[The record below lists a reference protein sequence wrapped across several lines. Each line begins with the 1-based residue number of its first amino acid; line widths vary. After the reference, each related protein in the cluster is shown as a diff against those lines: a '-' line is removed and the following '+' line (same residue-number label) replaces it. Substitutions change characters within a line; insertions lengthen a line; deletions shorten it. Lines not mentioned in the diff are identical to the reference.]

1 MNYLVK
7 NIELNDSENQLHK
20 FKKELLFQY
29 KIHELRLN
37 MFEYDSEKENYL
49 NSIKRTYTPYFK
61 KNNTI
66 ISEYYLNFKSNLIVE
81 SLLTVNEKL
90 KKYFNFISS
99 SFLFEFE
106 VITKPQYFNLLGN
119 LNNNLLVEYGWDD
132 FTSDAASV
140 GNSVV
145 NTVKSGVKAVGNT
158 VKSVGNTVANT
169 AKAGANLVYNTAKA
183 IPGVVKTGAKA
194 VYDTAKAGVNLIDK
208 YYVQP
213 QIRAGK
219 AISNKISK
227 AWNYVKTKG
236 IAFIMNG
243 IRAALDSGVGTAVQ
257 TFLSFTGVGNI
268 ATAVVWGVMA
278 LYDLYMYIKGNVK
291 SPLNLILSVLGAIS
305 TGSLSPLLK
314 SYKAGLSGNMSQIF
328 TKLFAKLP
336 VLKNWVTKI
345 ASGAGWLV
353 NKMKDGAAFA
363 SKFLG
368 ITWLNPI
375 VASASKWI
383 STIVKNMSGAMVL
396 AKNTVKKVIK
406 LLGSKMGTK
415 VSEYLLTTAGKKMV
429 NTLSKAT
436 VQTINKELLV
446 GKLKDSGADE
456 VYAYVDKKYGK
467 AYGNLIRISN
477 GKKGTDI
484 AKNLA
489 KGNLS

>member
-1 MNYLVK
+1 M
-7 NIELNDSENQLHK
+7 SC
-20 FKKELLFQY
+20 
-29 KIHELRLN
+29 
-37 MFEYDSEKENYL
+37 
-49 NSIKRTYTPYFK
+49 
-61 KNNTI
+61 
-66 ISEYYLNFKSNLIVE
+66 
-81 SLLTVNEKL
+81 
-90 KKYFNFISS
+90 
-99 SFLFEFE
+99 
-106 VITKPQYFNLLGN
+106 ITTYFNLLGN

-145 NTVKSGVKAVGNT
+145 NT
-158 VKSVGNTVANT
+158 
-169 AKAGANLVYNTAKA
+169 AKAGAKA
-183 IPGVVKTGAKA
+183 IG
-194 VYDTAKAGVNLIDK
+194 
-208 YYVQP
+208 
-213 QIRAGK
+213 
-219 AISNKISK
+219 NKINQ

-236 IAFIMNG
+236 IEFIMNG

-336 VLKNWVTKI
+336 VLKNWVTKL
-345 ASGAGWLV
+345 ASGAGWLL
-353 NKMKDGAAFA
+353 NKMKEGAAFA

-368 ITWLNPI
+368 VTWLTPI
-375 VASASKWI
+375 VASASQWI
-383 STIVKNMSGAMVL
+383 STIVKNMSGVTVL

-415 VSEYLLTTAGKKMV
+415 VSEYLLTAAGKKMA

-436 VQTINKELLV
+436 VQTINKELVV

-477 GKKGTDI
+477 GKEGTDI
-484 AKNLA
+484 VKNLA

>member
-1 MNYLVK
+1 MKIIISETQINYLVK
-7 NIELNDSENQLHK
+7 NIELNDSENQLHE

-49 NSIKRTYTPYFK
+49 NSIKKTYTPYFK

-145 NTVKSGVKAVGNT
+145 NT
-158 VKSVGNTVANT
+158 
-169 AKAGANLVYNTAKA
+169 AKAGAKA
-183 IPGVVKTGAKA
+183 IG
-194 VYDTAKAGVNLIDK
+194 
-208 YYVQP
+208 
-213 QIRAGK
+213 
-219 AISNKISK
+219 NKINQ

-236 IAFIMNG
+236 IEFIMNG

-305 TGSLSPLLK
+305 TGALSPLLK
-314 SYKAGLSGNMSQIF
+314 PYKAGLSGLNMSQIF
-328 TKLFAKLP
+328 TKLFEKLP
-336 VLKNWVTKI
+336 VLKNWVTKL
-345 ASGAGWLV
+345 ASGAGWLL

-368 ITWLNPI
+368 VTWLTPI

-383 STIVKNMSGAMVL
+383 STIVKNMSGVTVL

-415 VSEYLLTTAGKKMV
+415 VSEYLLTAAGKKMA

-436 VQTINKELLV
+436 VQTINKELVV

-477 GKKGTDI
+477 GKEGTDI
-484 AKNLA
+484 VKNLA

>member
-49 NSIKRTYTPYFK
+49 NSIKRIYTPYFK

-158 VKSVGNTVANT
+158 IKSVGNT
-169 AKAGANLVYNTAKA
+169 VYNTAKA

-194 VYDTAKAGVNLIDK
+194 VYDTAKAGVNLVDK

-213 QIRAGK
+213 QIRAVKKIG
-219 AISNKISK
+219 NKINR

-236 IAFIMNG
+236 IEFIMNG

-305 TGSLSPLLK
+305 TGALSPLLK
-314 SYKAGLSGNMSQIF
+314 PYKAGLSGLNMSQIF
-328 TKLFAKLP
+328 TKLFEKLP
-336 VLKNWVTKI
+336 VLKNWVTKL
-345 ASGAGWLV
+345 ASGAGWLL

-368 ITWLNPI
+368 VTWLTPI

-396 AKNTVKKVIK
+396 AKNTVKKVIQV
-406 LLGSKMGTK
+406 LGSKMGTK
-415 VSEYLLTTAGKKMV
+415 VSEYLLTAAGKKTV

-446 GKLKDSGADE
+446 GKLKDFSADE

-477 GKKGTDI
+477 GKEGTDI

>member
-1 MNYLVK
+1 MKIIISETQINYLVK
-7 NIELNDSENQLHK
+7 NIELNDSENQLHE

-49 NSIKRTYTPYFK
+49 NSIKKTYTPYFK

-145 NTVKSGVKAVGNT
+145 NT
-158 VKSVGNTVANT
+158 
-169 AKAGANLVYNTAKA
+169 AKAGAKA
-183 IPGVVKTGAKA
+183 IG
-194 VYDTAKAGVNLIDK
+194 
-208 YYVQP
+208 
-213 QIRAGK
+213 
-219 AISNKISK
+219 NKINQ

-236 IAFIMNG
+236 IEFIMNG

-305 TGSLSPLLK
+305 TGALSPLLK
-314 SYKAGLSGNMSQIF
+314 PYKAGLSGLNMSQIF
-328 TKLFAKLP
+328 TKLFEKLP
-336 VLKNWVTKI
+336 VLKNWGTKL
-345 ASGAGWLV
+345 ASGAGWLL

-368 ITWLNPI
+368 VTWLTPI
-375 VASASKWI
+375 VASASQWI
-383 STIVKNMSGAMVL
+383 STIVKNMSGVTVL

-415 VSEYLLTTAGKKMV
+415 VSEYLLTAAGKKMA

-436 VQTINKELLV
+436 VQTINKELVV

-477 GKKGTDI
+477 GKEGTDI
-484 AKNLA
+484 VKNLA

>member
-145 NTVKSGVKAVGNT
+145 NT
-158 VKSVGNTVANT
+158 
-169 AKAGANLVYNTAKA
+169 AKAGAKA
-183 IPGVVKTGAKA
+183 IG
-194 VYDTAKAGVNLIDK
+194 
-208 YYVQP
+208 
-213 QIRAGK
+213 
-219 AISNKISK
+219 NKINQ

-236 IAFIMNG
+236 IEFIMNG

-375 VASASKWI
+375 VASGAKWI
-383 STIVKNMSGAMVL
+383 SAIVKNMSGVMVL

>member
-7 NIELNDSENQLHK
+7 NIELNDSENQLHQ

-106 VITKPQYFNLLGN
+106 LITKPQYFNLLGD

-158 VKSVGNTVANT
+158 VKSVGNTVYNT
-169 AKAGANLVYNTAKA
+169 GKSVVNTVGNVAKTIPGAALKTLKYGANLV
-183 IPGVVKTGAKA
+183 
-194 VYDTAKAGVNLIDK
+194 
-208 YYVQP
+208 VQP
-213 QIRAGK
+213 FVKSGK
-219 AISNKISK
+219 MLSNDINR

-305 TGSLSPLLK
+305 TGALSPLLK
-314 SYKAGLSGNMSQIF
+314 SFKAGLSGNMSQIF

-375 VASASKWI
+375 VASGAKWI

-396 AKNTVKKVIK
+396 AKNTVKKVIQV
-406 LLGSKMGTK
+406 LGSKMGTK
-415 VSEYLLTTAGKKMV
+415 VSEYLLTTAGKKMA

-436 VQTINKELLV
+436 IQTINKELVV

-477 GKKGTDI
+477 GKQGTDI

>member
-49 NSIKRTYTPYFK
+49 NSIKRIYTPYFK

-158 VKSVGNTVANT
+158 IKSVGNT
-169 AKAGANLVYNTAKA
+169 VYNTAKA

-194 VYDTAKAGVNLIDK
+194 VYDTAKAGVNLVDK

-213 QIRAGK
+213 QIRAVKKIG
-219 AISNKISK
+219 NKINR

-305 TGSLSPLLK
+305 TGALSPLLK
-314 SYKAGLSGNMSQIF
+314 SFKAGLSGLNMSQIF

-368 ITWLNPI
+368 ITLLNPI

-396 AKNTVKKVIK
+396 AKNTVKKVIQV
-406 LLGSKMGTK
+406 LGSKMGTK
-415 VSEYLLTTAGKKMV
+415 VSEYLLTAAGKKTV

-446 GKLKDSGADE
+446 GKLKDFSADE

-477 GKKGTDI
+477 GKEGTDI

>member
-169 AKAGANLVYNTAKA
+169 AKAGANLVY
-183 IPGVVKTGAKA
+183 
-194 VYDTAKAGVNLIDK
+194 K

-213 QIRAGK
+213 HIRAGK
-219 AISNKISK
+219 AISNKISQ

-305 TGSLSPLLK
+305 TGALSPLLK
-314 SYKAGLSGNMSQIF
+314 SFKAGLSGNMSQIF

-375 VASASKWI
+375 VASGAKWI

-415 VSEYLLTTAGKKMV
+415 VSEYLLTAAGKKMV

-477 GKKGTDI
+477 GKEGTDI

>member
-145 NTVKSGVKAVGNT
+145 NT
-158 VKSVGNTVANT
+158 
-169 AKAGANLVYNTAKA
+169 AKAGAKA
-183 IPGVVKTGAKA
+183 IG
-194 VYDTAKAGVNLIDK
+194 
-208 YYVQP
+208 
-213 QIRAGK
+213 
-219 AISNKISK
+219 NKINQ

-236 IAFIMNG
+236 IEFIMNG

-375 VASASKWI
+375 VASGAKWI
-383 STIVKNMSGAMVL
+383 SEIVKNMSGVMVL

-415 VSEYLLTTAGKKMV
+415 VSEYLLTAAGKKMA

-436 VQTINKELLV
+436 VQTINKELVV

-477 GKKGTDI
+477 GKEGTDI
-484 AKNLA
+484 VKNLA

>member
-29 KIHELRLN
+29 KIHELKLN

-145 NTVKSGVKAVGNT
+145 NT
-158 VKSVGNTVANT
+158 
-169 AKAGANLVYNTAKA
+169 AKAGAKA
-183 IPGVVKTGAKA
+183 IG
-194 VYDTAKAGVNLIDK
+194 
-208 YYVQP
+208 
-213 QIRAGK
+213 
-219 AISNKISK
+219 NKINQ

-236 IAFIMNG
+236 IEFIMNG

-305 TGSLSPLLK
+305 TGALSPLLK
-314 SYKAGLSGNMSQIF
+314 PYKAGLSGLNMSQIF
-328 TKLFAKLP
+328 TKLFEKLP
-336 VLKNWVTKI
+336 VLKNWGTKL
-345 ASGAGWLV
+345 ASGAGWLL

-368 ITWLNPI
+368 VTWLTPI

-383 STIVKNMSGAMVL
+383 STIVKNMSGVTVL

-415 VSEYLLTTAGKKMV
+415 VSEYLLTAAGKKMA

-436 VQTINKELLV
+436 VQTINKELVV

-477 GKKGTDI
+477 GKEGTDI
-484 AKNLA
+484 VKNLA

>member
-1 MNYLVK
+1 MKIIISETQINYLVK
-7 NIELNDSENQLHK
+7 NIELNDSENQLHE

-49 NSIKRTYTPYFK
+49 NSIKKTYTPYFK

-66 ISEYYLNFKSNLIVE
+66 ISEYYLNFKYNLIVE

-145 NTVKSGVKAVGNT
+145 NT
-158 VKSVGNTVANT
+158 
-169 AKAGANLVYNTAKA
+169 AKAGAKA
-183 IPGVVKTGAKA
+183 IG
-194 VYDTAKAGVNLIDK
+194 
-208 YYVQP
+208 
-213 QIRAGK
+213 
-219 AISNKISK
+219 NKINQ

-236 IAFIMNG
+236 IEFIMNG

-305 TGSLSPLLK
+305 TGALSPLLK
-314 SYKAGLSGNMSQIF
+314 PYKAGLSGLNMSQIF
-328 TKLFAKLP
+328 TKLFEKLP
-336 VLKNWVTKI
+336 VLKNWVTKL
-345 ASGAGWLV
+345 ASGAGWLL

-368 ITWLNPI
+368 VTWLTPI

-383 STIVKNMSGAMVL
+383 STIVKNMSGVTVL

-415 VSEYLLTTAGKKMV
+415 VSEYLLTAAGKKMV

-436 VQTINKELLV
+436 VQTINKELVV

-477 GKKGTDI
+477 GKEGTDI

>member
-132 FTSDAASV
+132 LTRDASSV

-145 NTVKSGVKAVGNT
+145 NTVKSGANAVYNT
-158 VKSVGNTVANT
+158 GKSVVNTVANT
-169 AKAGANLVYNTAKA
+169 AKAGANAVYNTVKA
-183 IPGVVKTGAKA
+183 IPSVAKAGAKA
-194 VYDTAKAGVNLIDK
+194 VYNTAKAGVNLVDK

-213 QIRAGK
+213 HIRAGK
-219 AISNKISK
+219 AISNKINQ

-268 ATAVVWGVMA
+268 GTAVVWGVMA

-305 TGSLSPLLK
+305 TGSLSTLLK
-314 SYKAGLSGNMSQIF
+314 PYKAGLSGNMSQIF

-363 SKFLG
+363 SKFFG

-375 VASASKWI
+375 VASGAKWI
-383 STIVKNMSGAMVL
+383 SAIVKNMSGVMVL

-436 VQTINKELLV
+436 VQTINKELVV

-477 GKKGTDI
+477 GKGVTDI
-484 AKNLA
+484 AKNLT

>member
-1 MNYLVK
+1 MKIIISEAQMNYLVK
-7 NIELNDSENQLHK
+7 NIELNDSENQLHQ

-106 VITKPQYFNLLGN
+106 LITKPQYFNLLGD

-158 VKSVGNTVANT
+158 VKSVGNTVYNT
-169 AKAGANLVYNTAKA
+169 GKSVVNTVGNVAKTIPGAALKTLKYGANLV
-183 IPGVVKTGAKA
+183 
-194 VYDTAKAGVNLIDK
+194 
-208 YYVQP
+208 VQP
-213 QIRAGK
+213 FVKSGK
-219 AISNKISK
+219 MLSNDINR

-305 TGSLSPLLK
+305 TGALSPLLK
-314 SYKAGLSGNMSQIF
+314 SFKAGLSGNMSQIF

-375 VASASKWI
+375 VASGAKWI

-396 AKNTVKKVIK
+396 AKNTVKKVIQV
-406 LLGSKMGTK
+406 LGSKMGTK
-415 VSEYLLTTAGKKMV
+415 VSEYLLTTAGKKMA

-436 VQTINKELLV
+436 IQTINKELVV

-477 GKKGTDI
+477 GKQGTDI